1 MISLSTPVL
10 PVSVVIPVR
19 NESSSL
25 GELLGCLNALSPR
38 PAEVIFVD
46 TGSSDGSVSSI
57 ESWMG
62 QAKQDGI
69 QFQLCH
75 RSDAYPGAARNV
87 GVKAATQEWIAFLD
101 AGISPNADWL
111 GKLWAR
117 QQQSHAQAVYG
128 SCNFGSEHPFGRM
141 ICAVS
146 YGQGR
151 ATPVLPASLFHKDV
165 FENAGFFEEHL
176 RSGEDILWN
185 QSISNAGIV
194 TAYCSEAL
202 VEYRH
207 FPETLGQALKKWFIY
222 EQSAAVAGV
231 GSAQKNFMLLAIAL
245 IYALSALGVPGALPA
260 MLVYFVVRG
269 GVEPYRRSTDRP
281 WWRSWWQPIL
291 MVPVAAML
299 DVATLAGRI
308 TGAAGFSKFRLN
320 LEYSRAEQRCLAEV
334 PASQW
339 RFLALLWLSFFCFAT
354 ITALLFQKI
363 LLPWQT
369 ALHAGDGLL
378 IGDSQFFHAAAKSLA
393 TEITNRGWSVWH
405 LFPQPN
411 AYGNVGVIGAI
422 YALFG
427 PEPSFVIPVNAGLHA
442 LSGVMIYLVIVA
454 IGEGG
459 RGATIAGTI
468 SAILFV
474 VMPSSLNWYGQLH
487 KDGYVIAGML
497 VVLWTWI
504 TIVQLPK
511 LTKVHFWLFVAQ
523 IAGFFLIGCA
533 RPYAL
538 KLLALTS
545 IAPIML
551 VLLKPQK
558 PTDCNYEK
566 HEKFGMFCVSIF
578 INWIC
583 IMFFARLL
591 SSWGEPSLQ
600 AAGENYAAW
609 VSSAGWLWEKTPWL
623 PIQIDGYFELLAK
636 TRAAFIDFGIAEHAG
651 SMMDI
656 NRAPNDIFGMLA
668 YLLRAIQIAIFAP
681 FPTSWFKHGSLLSL
695 IATVEMIICYVA
707 IAGIPFLLRGVRRS
721 GILLT
726 VFFAVAFLAIYGFTT
741 PNLGTLYRVRYVF
754 LMLIVSLGILGWTKF
769 LVRRQGNIRS
779 GEASQALLRASN
791 DIIDSKSERW
801 GVIGSSFF
809 VLGLTFICFF
819 GFFIRDMLL
828 AGRLGLSSELDGFY
842 LALMLP
848 MFAVSILSIPLG
860 NAFTPVY
867 LSSLARGG
875 VSLAADLVSTTTRRV
890 SLILALVCLFLLGS
904 TSVILSTLGFA
915 DSDSVAFVLE
925 PVFYMAL
932 LILLLSGALVLG
944 NAILNAHG
952 DFKIS
957 SAAQLLVP
965 VCSIVPLL
973 VFDEVGVNGA
983 MLGMVLGQALN
994 LLVVHHYVRQHGVF
1008 LNIQNTSQTV
1018 ERESS
1023 ELLSQYFPLLASAL
1037 FVSLVAPASTLLAMQ
1052 LPGGSVSALNLGT
1065 KVVMFITG
1073 LLNAALSAVMLP
1085 YFSSLIVRN
1094 HLFSARRE
1102 LSYYMLASVFVSLP
1116 LTICLFFWAKPL
1128 VSMIFP
1134 GANLNPEDLLLITKV
1149 MQYGVLQIPFFA
1161 SNVLLLKFATATRHV
1176 VAIWA
1181 SAIIGLIVNVVAG
1194 VVLIKYM
1201 GIAGIALGSSL
1212 AMLVS
1217 TVLLLSVLIAKEHVA
1232 LSDATRIG
1240 LNWLLFLTLILC
1252 LHFGNPIGMGGCLLG
1267 FLMLFID
1274 YCLVIRLAPRKEAR
1288 YARID

>member
-1 MISLSTPVL
+1 MISLSTQLGL
-10 PVSVVIPVR
+10 PVSIVIPVR
-19 NESSSL
+19 NESASL
-25 GELLGCLNALSPR
+25 SELLKCLSALSPR
-38 PAEVIFVD
+38 PAEVVFVD
-46 TGSSDGSVSSI
+46 AGSSDGSVGSI

-62 QAKQDGI
+62 LAKQDGI
-69 QFQLCH
+69 QSQLCH
-75 RSDAYPGAARNV
+75 RSDAYPGAARNA

-101 AGISPNADWL
+101 VGISPNADWL

-117 QQQSHAQAVYG
+117 QQQSHALAVYG

-146 YGQGR
+146 YGQGQ
-151 ATPVLPASLFHKDV
+151 ATSVLPASLFHKDV
-165 FENAGFFEEHL
+165 FEKAGFFEEHL

-185 QSISNAGIV
+185 QSTSSAGIA
-194 TAYCSEAL
+194 TAYCPEAL

-207 FPETLGQALKKWFIY
+207 FPETLGQALKKWFVY
-222 EQSAAVAGV
+222 EQSASVAGV
-231 GSAQKNFMLLAIAL
+231 GSARKNLLLIAIAL
-245 IYALSALGVPGALPA
+245 IYVFSILGVPGAFPSLLA
-260 MLVYFVVRG
+260 YFVLRG

-281 WWRSWWQPIL
+281 WWRFWWQPLAMI
-291 MVPVAAML
+291 PVAAML
-299 DVATLAGRI
+299 DAATVAGRI
-308 TGAAGFSKFRLN
+308 TGALGFSKFRLN
-320 LEYSRAEQRCLAEV
+320 LEYSGADQRFLPDV
-334 PASQW
+334 PANQW
-339 RFLALLWLSFFCFAT
+339 RFLAFLWLSFFCFST

-363 LLPWQT
+363 LLPWQA

-378 IGDSQFFHAAAKSLA
+378 IGDSQFFHAAAKHLA
-393 TEITNRGWSVWH
+393 IEIANHGWSVWH

-427 PEPSFVIPVNAGLHA
+427 PQPSFVIPVNAGLHA
-442 LSGVMIYLVIVA
+442 LSGVMIYLIIVA
-454 IGEGG
+454 IGGGG
-459 RGATIAGTI
+459 RAATIAGTI

-474 VMPSSLNWYGQLH
+474 ALPSSLNWYGQLH

-497 VVLWTWI
+497 IVLWTWI
-504 TIVQLPK
+504 TIVQFSNV
-511 LTKVHFWLFVAQ
+511 TKVNLWLFVFQ
-523 IAGFFLIGCA
+523 IIGFFLIGCA

-538 KLLALTS
+538 KLLILIS
-545 IAPIML
+545 IVPIVV
-551 VLLKPQK
+551 VLLKPQQA
-558 PTDCNYEK
+558 TDCTQEK
-566 HEKFGMFCVSIF
+566 RERFGMFCVSIF

-623 PIQIDGYFELLAK
+623 PVQIDAYFELLAK
-636 TRAAFIDFGIAEHAG
+636 TRAAFIDFGIAERAG

-656 NRAPNDIFGMLA
+656 NRAPNNLLGMLA
-668 YLLRAIQIAIFAP
+668 YLPRALQVAFFAP
-681 FPTSWFKHGSLLSL
+681 FPTSWLKHGSLLSL
-695 IATVEMIICYVA
+695 IATAEMIICYVA
-707 IAGIPFLLRGVRRS
+707 ISGIPFLLRGVGRS
-721 GILLT
+721 GVLLT
-726 VFFAVAFLAIYGFTT
+726 IFFAVAFLAIYGFTT

-754 LMLIVSLGILGWTKF
+754 LMLIVSLGILGWTKL
-769 LVRRQGNIRS
+769 LVRPRRS
-779 GEASQALLRASN
+779 INHGEAFQVPLRASE
-791 DIIDSKSERW
+791 DITDSTSERW
-801 GVIGSSFF
+801 GVISSSFF
-809 VLGLTFICFF
+809 VFGLTFICFF
-819 GFFIRDMLL
+819 GFFVRDMLL

-867 LSSLARGG
+867 LSALVRGG

-890 SLILALVCLFLLGS
+890 SLILTLVCLFILGS

-915 DSDSVAFVLE
+915 GSDSVAFVLE

-952 DFKIS
+952 DFKVS

-965 VCSIVPLL
+965 VCSIVALL
-973 VFDEVGVNGA
+973 VFDEMGVNGA

-994 LLVVHHYVRQHGVF
+994 LLVVRHYVRRNGVW
-1008 LNIQNTSQTV
+1008 LNIQSANQSV
-1018 ERESS
+1018 ERENS
-1023 ELLSQYFPLLASAL
+1023 ELLSQYVPLLASAL

-1052 LPGGSVSALNLGT
+1052 LPGGSVSALNLGA

-1116 LTICLFFWAKPL
+1116 LTICLFFWARPL
-1128 VSMIFP
+1128 VSIIFP

-1149 MQYGVLQIPFFA
+1149 MQYGVLQLPFFA
-1161 SNVLLLKFATATRHV
+1161 SNVLLLKFAIATRHV

-1181 SAIIGLIVNVVAG
+1181 SATIGLIVNVVAG
-1194 VVLIKYM
+1194 ILLMKYM

-1217 TVLLLSVLIAKEHVA
+1217 TALLLSVLITKEHVA

-1252 LHFGNPIGMGGCLLG
+1252 LHFVNPIGMGVCLLG
-1267 FLMLFID
+1267 FLILFID
-1274 YCLVIRLAPRKEAR
+1274 YFLVIRSAPKDEAR
-1288 YARID
+1288 YA